1 MYIPAHFAETDVA
14 ALHRAIVEWPL
25 GAMIVAT
32 PSGMVANHVPFELD
46 STKGAFGTL
55 RCHVA
60 RNNDVWRHPNA
71 ECLVIFAGP
80 SAYISPNL
88 YPTKKEHG
96 KVVPTY
102 NYAVVHA
109 HGRLAIHD
117 DVKWLRGLVGRLT
130 NRFEASQTDP
140 WKMGDAPREYI
151 DEQLEQIVGIEIEIA
166 RLEGKWKMSQNR
178 PAIDKASVVTGLKQS
193 ASEAD
198 REVARMVEEQA
209 EKR

>member
-14 ALHRAIVEWPL
+14 TLHDAIERWPL

-32 PSGMVANHVPFELD
+32 SSGMVANHVPFELD
-46 STKGAFGTL
+46 RTKGAWGTL
-55 RCHVA
+55 LCHVA
-60 RNNDVWRHPNA
+60 RNNDVWRNANA
-71 ECLVIFAGP
+71 ECLVMFQGP

-109 HGRLAIHD
+109 HGWLMIRD
-117 DVKWLRGLVGRLT
+117 DVKWLRALVGRLT
-130 NRFEASQTDP
+130 KRFEASQAHP
-140 WKMGDAPREYI
+140 WKMGDAPQEYV
-151 DEQLEQIVGIEIEIA
+151 DEQLGQIVGIEIEIA

-178 PAIDKASVVTGLKQS
+178 PEIDKASVVAGLKQS
-193 ASEAD
+193 ENPDD
-198 REVARMVEEQA
+198 REVARLVEERT
-209 EKR
+209 EKK